1 MIPAEPSNQRFA
13 QMAAGGKESLF
24 LLNHEPL
31 FPVMW
36 RVEPER
42 KVELERKRGTIAE
55 DHLKPGSTCAGCG

>member
-1 MIPAEPSNQRFA
+1 
-13 QMAAGGKESLF
+13 MAAGGKESLF
-24 LLNHEPL
+24 LLDHEPL

-55 DHLKPGSTCAGCG
+55 DHLKPGSTCADCG